1 MQYAA
6 HLPNVRNLLVP
17 VLALTIGAA
26 GATATYAILDD
37 TDVTQEPTRVI
48 VTETNPPSDGV
59 AAKDEAR
66 TAATVSGGL
75 ATETNPPSDGVAA
88 KDEAR
93 TATAVSGGSE
103 ASGQGAAGSTSAH
116 RGGGPPAEPSTPS
129 ETAQEALRTDPH
141 GYKQYLPRAI
151 PQP

>member
-6 HLPNVRNLLVP
+6 HLPNLRNLIVP

-26 GATATYAILDD
+26 GATATYAVLDD
-37 TDVTQEPTRVI
+37 TDVSQEPTRVI

-66 TAATVSGGL
+66 TA
-75 ATETNPPSDGVAA
+75 
-88 KDEAR
+88 
-93 TATAVSGGSE
+93 TAVSGGAE
-103 ASGQGAAGSTSAH
+103 ASGTGAAGSTSAH
-116 RGGGPPAEPSTPS
+116 LGGGPPAEPRTPS
-129 ETAQEALRTDPH
+129 ESAQEALRTDPH
-141 GYKQYLPRAI
+141 GYKQYLSRAI